1 MVANAPL
8 SIVSSVIGGG
18 LVLAGQFFVKRAEDK
33 RVWLIACRRAATAND
48 RRRAGV
54 PVGQVETATRVVDRQ
69 KALGRFRTLPCSDFE
84 APHQAMGRGIE
95 RVWRAWNES
104 DEEFQLPA
112 RCGRQAVSYTVM
124 TTFPRAWPC
133 S

>member
-1 MVANAPL
+1 M
-8 SIVSSVIGGG
+8 
-18 LVLAGQFFVKRAEDK
+18 
-33 RVWLIACRRAATAND
+33 
-48 RRRAGV
+48 
-54 PVGQVETATRVVDRQ
+54 GQVETATCVVDRQ
-69 KALGRFRTLPCSDFE
+69 KVLGRFRTLPRSSDFE
-84 APHQAMGRGIE
+84 APHQAMGHGIE

-112 RCGRQAVSYTVM
+112 RCGRQAVSYPVM

>member
-1 MVANAPL
+1 
-8 SIVSSVIGGG
+8 
-18 LVLAGQFFVKRAEDK
+18 AEDK

-48 RRRAGV
+48 RRRAGG

-69 KALGRFRTLPCSDFE
+69 KALCRFRTLPCSDFE
-84 APHQAMGRGIE
+84 APHPAMGHGIE
-95 RVWRAWNES
+95 RGWRAWNES

-112 RCGRQAVSYTVM
+112 QCGRQAVSYTVM

-133 S
+133 SWYLMAAGMSAKG

>member
-1 MVANAPL
+1 M
-8 SIVSSVIGGG
+8 
-18 LVLAGQFFVKRAEDK
+18 
-33 RVWLIACRRAATAND
+33 
-48 RRRAGV
+48 
-54 PVGQVETATRVVDRQ
+54 GQVETATRVVDRQ